1 MPPKRRT
8 PLHQNNNNN
17 INSIKRNSQSTRKK
31 NAGVNS
37 LPIRENANIANI
49 VSSLS
54 TEEEEESTLESFI
67 EITDLESRNVVL
79 KRKELSED
87 LDFEI
92 TKKPKTIIGSL

>member
-17 INSIKRNSQSTRKK
+17 INSIKRNSQSIRKK

-67 EITDLESRNVVL
+67 EITDLESRDVVL

>member
-1 MPPKRRT
+1 MPFYN
-8 PLHQNNNNN
+8 L
-17 INSIKRNSQSTRKK
+17 RKK

-37 LPIRENANIANI
+37 LPIRREDANTTNV

-54 TEEEEESTLESFI
+54 TEEEESTLGSFI
-67 EITDLESRNVVL
+67 EITNLESRDMFL

-92 TKKPKTIIGSL
+92 TKKPKTIIGFFINVLFAFNNNNLFIYYISQL